1 MLDREYKEKYG
12 EEILS
17 DSQIEEE
24 QRRIDENEEIE
35 QMQKCINKINEIIKL
50 NDLHADKNR
59 LLDELEELK
68 EMTEEL

>member
-1 MLDREYKEKYG
+1 MSNLEYEEKYG
-12 EEILS
+12 EKIMS
-17 DSQIEEE
+17 DSEVEEE
-24 QRRIDENEEIE
+24 QRRIDECEEIE
-35 QMQKCINKINEIIKL
+35 QIQKCINKINEIIRL

>member
-1 MLDREYKEKYG
+1 MTNLEYEEKYG
-12 EEILS
+12 EKVLS

-24 QRRIDENEEIE
+24 QQRIDNDEEIE
-35 QMQKCINKINEIIKL
+35 QMQKCIDKINEIIRL

>member
-1 MLDREYKEKYG
+1 MSNLEYEEKYG
-12 EEILS
+12 EKIMS
-17 DSQIEEE
+17 DSEVEEE
-24 QRRIDENEEIE
+24 QRRIDECEERE
-35 QMQKCINKINEIIKL
+35 QIQKCINKINEIIRL

>member
-1 MLDREYKEKYG
+1 MSNLEYEEKYG
-12 EEILS
+12 EKIMS
-17 DSQIEEE
+17 DSEIEEE
-24 QRRIDENEEIE
+24 QRKIDECEEIE
-35 QMQKCINKINEIIKL
+35 QIQKCINKINEIIKL